1 MTVMVF
7 IIGTAGSGKS
17 RLTAA
22 FNDWLKMSKQDVAIV
37 NLDPGVSSLPYQPDV
52 DVRDYVN
59 VDNLMDEYRLGPN
72 GALIMASDLVADEIE
87 KISKEVEE
95 LRSDIVLV
103 DTSGQMELFAFRA
116 SGPYIVSELTKEQK
130 AIVYL
135 FDAVFS
141 ANPQNYVSNLF
152 LSSAVYNRFLI
163 PQIHVLSKCD
173 LLPKEQVDKVVDW
186 SSNRNALAEAID
198 QNLEGEKRLLN
209 RGMMQAIYKL
219 GLSFPLTPLSAKTN
233 EGMINF
239 NMALER
245 VLSQGDKYTF

>member
-1 MTVMVF
+1 LTLVVF

-22 FNDWLKMSKQDVAIV
+22 FNEWLKISEQDVATV
-37 NLDPGVSSLPYQPDV
+37 NLDPGVITLPYSPDV

-59 VDNLMDEYRLGPN
+59 VDRLMDEYRLGPN

-87 KISKEVEE
+87 KVSRDVEE

-116 SGPYIVSELTKEQK
+116 SGPYIASELTKEQK
-130 AIVYL
+130 VIVYL

-141 ANPQNYVSNLF
+141 ATAQNYISNLF
-152 LSSAVYNRFLI
+152 LSSAVYNRFLM
-163 PQIHVLSKCD
+163 PQVHVLSKCD
-173 LLPKEQVDKVVDW
+173 LLPKEQVNKVVDW
-186 SSNRNALAEAID
+186 SSSRNALAEAID
-198 QNLEGEKRLLN
+198 QNLEGTERLLN

-219 GLSFPLTPLSAKTN
+219 GLIFPLIPVSAKTN
-233 EGMINF
+233 EGMTNF

-245 VLSQGDKYTF
+245 VLSQGDKYTP

>member
-141 ANPQNYVSNLF
+141 VNPQNYVSNLF